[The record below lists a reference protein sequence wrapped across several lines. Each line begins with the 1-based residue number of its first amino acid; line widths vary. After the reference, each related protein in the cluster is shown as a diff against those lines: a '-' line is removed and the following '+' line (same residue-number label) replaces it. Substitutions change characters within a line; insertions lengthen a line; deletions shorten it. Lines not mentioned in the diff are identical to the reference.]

1 MMHESSFRFA
11 HFLARPQLRETPAD
25 IAQKF
30 LDTLDTLSAIDPL
43 FTSWKVLDFATRTEI
58 SLSVGRSRIVSIVE
72 DGVARNDDDQPEPKS
87 GYTAIGVTDNPL
99 ASRVAKFT
107 ADAGA
112 AYPRGIVQLEIG
124 DPLAPTD
131 PSIVKYQLFRQA
143 LLAMTVRW
151 QPAWSYT
158 CAFRMYYW
166 KAPIVPGAPM
176 IRYNPFHIPWIAYLS
191 PALSTGFV
199 VPATEVRIEHAPGG
213 GLLLSATEENFDP
226 TNPEHLRRAGAL
238 AEIMMARTGDRA
250 DDDNP
255 P

>member
-1 MMHESSFRFA
+1 MNESSFLFA
-11 HFLARPQLRETPAD
+11 HWLVRPQLRETPAD
-25 IAQKF
+25 IGQKF

-43 FTSWKVLDFATRTEI
+43 FAPWQVLDFAARAKV
-58 SLSVGRSRIVSIVE
+58 SLAVARSRIVSIVE
-72 DGVARNDDDQPEPKS
+72 DGVVRDGYGQPERKS
-87 GYTAIGVTDNPL
+87 GYTAIGLTDNPV
-99 ASRVAKFT
+99 ASRIAKLT

-112 AYPRGIVQLEIG
+112 VYPRGIVQLEIG

-151 QPAWSYT
+151 QPSWSYA

-166 KAPIVPGAPM
+166 KAPIVPGAPL

-199 VPATEVRIEHAPGG
+199 VPQSDVRIEHAPGG

-226 TNPEHLRRAGAL
+226 TNPEHLRRAGLL
-238 AEIMMARTGDRA
+238 AEIMIMRTGDRSV
-250 DDDNP
+250 DDNP